1 MVAFIIIFFYILP
14 FIVCTLLGRY
24 YNNVEFLDKTSN
36 DQVGGGYVIF
46 SMFPILNI
54 ITIVVGIFYIT
65 KDFIRGVGTK

>member
-24 YNNVEFLDKTSN
+24 YNNVEFLDKTDD
-36 DQVGGGYVIF
+36 DQVSEYVGF
-46 SMFPILNI
+46 SMVPIFNI
-54 ITIVVGIFYIT
+54 FMILVSIFCIT

>member
-14 FIVCTLLGRY
+14 FIVCALLGRY

-36 DQVGGGYVIF
+36 DQVEGYVIF

-54 ITIVVGIFYIT
+54 ITIVVSIFYIT

>member
-14 FIVCTLLGRY
+14 LIVSTLLGRY

-36 DQVGGGYVIF
+36 DQVEGYVIF

>member
-14 FIVCTLLGRY
+14 LIVCTLLGRY
-24 YNNVEFLDKTSN
+24 YNSVEFLDKTDD
-36 DQVGGGYVIF
+36 DQVSEYVGF

>member
-14 FIVCTLLGRY
+14 LIVCTLLGRHY
-24 YNNVEFLDKTSN
+24 DNVEFLDKTDD
-36 DQVGGGYVIF
+36 DQVSEYVGF
-46 SMFPILNI
+46 SMIPILNI

>member
-1 MVAFIIIFFYILP
+1 MVALIIIFFYILP

-36 DQVGGGYVIF
+36 DQVGGYVVF

-54 ITIVVGIFYIT
+54 ITIVVSIFYIT
-65 KDFIRGVGTK
+65 KDFVRNIGTK

>member
-14 FIVCTLLGRY
+14 LIVCTLLGRY
-24 YNNVEFLDKTSN
+24 YNNAEFLDKTSN
-36 DQVGGGYVIF
+36 DQVEGYVIF

-54 ITIVVGIFYIT
+54 ITIVVSIFYII